1 MEHGSQPTQLHN
13 RQVNC
18 RKGDDWAR
26 GLGPI
31 DQSLDSSRMHQPE
44 KIVGRGL
51 LDRVAVGQDLEPAGQ
66 RDSIGEERLALKDLV
81 DQSLRTTCEVTVSE
95 RTLHAVSTK

>member
-1 MEHGSQPTQLHN
+1 MVSAQSIRASIRPGCTSL
-13 RQVNC
+13 
-18 RKGDDWAR
+18 RK
-26 GLGPI
+26 
-31 DQSLDSSRMHQPE
+31 SLYEVSW
-44 KIVGRGL
+44 IVSPR
-51 LDRVAVGQDLEPAGQ
+51 GQDLEPTGQ